1 MNHPSH
7 PSRNSMCCDFLTFG
21 NDEIGLNRAFE
32 RHAEEQARNRVA
44 ASLGTPGDSPSPGT
58 SHLAAIR
65 SPFRRR
71 NMTYSS
77 FVFAGSSTSITGT
90 VISH

>member
-21 NDEIGLNRAFE
+21 NDGIGLNRAFE

-44 ASLGTPGDSPSPGT
+44 ASLGAPGVLFVVRRWLGNALIT
-58 SHLAAIR
+58 TGAAIAGAV
-65 SPFRRR
+65 P
-71 NMTYSS
+71 SS
-77 FVFAGSSTSITGT
+77 GPEAAGHGPA
-90 VISH
+90 